1 MWDALVAVNQ
11 VGMELFAQQDLKG
24 LMSHYTSDG
33 TLMFP
38 GMDTI
43 QGKDAIEQQLGKFYE
58 MGATE
63 MVLETKEVG
72 SLGAS
77 DEMAY
82 ERGYNRIISN
92 EGELLINGKYVTLW
106 KKLEGQW
113 LIYCKIF
120 TSNT

>member
-1 MWDALVAVNQ
+1 MYN
-11 VGMELFAQQDLKG
+11 LFHHFFA
-24 LMSHYTSDG
+24 
-33 TLMFP
+33 
-38 GMDTI
+38 
-43 QGKDAIEQQLGKFYE
+43 AIEQQLGKFYE

-92 EGELLINGKYVTLW
+92 EGELLINGK
-106 KKLEGQW
+106 
-113 LIYCKIF
+113 
-120 TSNT
+120 